1 MKKGGQDGYYLVVVR
16 SCLLLFF
23 VRFFFCLVGF
33 LVGAFS
39 FRIRTFFALPALDP
53 QSVGAF
59 LRFLL
64 FGLYFPSLPFS
75 SGLWDI
81 LERFPSQVSFLY
93 QDFDPALVPSPSLAS
108 PIEFLSFILRKHMM
122 FLFRYTMYD
131 DPILLYAVQ
140 RLCPY
145 VLLLLATFFFIAIAS
160 RLVEICTYTVYER

>member
-33 LVGAFS
+33 LVGALS

-93 QDFDPALVPSPSLAS
+93 QDFGPCARAVTVTCISDRISQLHFAQTYDVFVP
-108 PIEFLSFILRKHMM
+108 IH
-122 FLFRYTMYD
+122 D
-131 DPILLYAVQ
+131 V
-140 RLCPY
+140 
-145 VLLLLATFFFIAIAS
+145 
-160 RLVEICTYTVYER
+160 